1 MKNNRKFLMGMLT
14 AVLVILAACENS
26 SDKSSARLDNQSQ
39 NNNSTLNTND
49 DSLNAVSTE
58 DASKTDNTNEDT
70 IDTGNNDA
78 NEKVDT
84 TNNVLKKVEDFSTNN
99 TASLKEGYLNKL
111 NDAKNEVEEMRK
123 NPLDDTTLALKK
135 VEGDTYDVWDG
146 LLNEIYEVLKH
157 QLPTEEMD
165 HLRKEQREWIDYRD
179 NTAKEASLKYKGGT
193 MEQYEYVR
201 VENNLTEKRCFK
213 LVEDFMK

>member
-78 NEKVDT
+78 NEK
-84 TNNVLKKVEDFSTNN
+84 
-99 TASLKEGYLNKL
+99 
-111 NDAKNEVEEMRK
+111 
-123 NPLDDTTLALKK
+123 
-135 VEGDTYDVWDG
+135 
-146 LLNEIYEVLKH
+146 
-157 QLPTEEMD
+157 
-165 HLRKEQREWIDYRD
+165 
-179 NTAKEASLKYKGGT
+179 
-193 MEQYEYVR
+193 
-201 VENNLTEKRCFK
+201 
-213 LVEDFMK
+213 